1 MVQQLT
7 SFKCGYCTKQIGH
20 YNRHVNKPGGC
31 KRKEV
36 EHCAHCQ
43 KTFAVNGSGLRKH
56 ACLASDLLPFQTRLS
71 ADCTRSVDAA
81 LQKLQKLS
89 KYHLKQLGFADLDPL
104 NVAVAAIRFLHLNLA
119 LAHSQNIT
127 PCQHCASKF
136 DIVQRCCGVL
146 VWVPWPK
153 DDILPVLLDEAAD
166 IVEGL
171 VEVVPS
177 KLPKRQAGHLIG
189 YVNHVLRPCWKSNH
203 PEWYEEM
210 YRRQRP
216 NLVENRDAVCAA
228 VTALEFRWC
237 NELGCMHW

>member
-1 MVQQLT
+1 MVQKLT
-7 SFKCGYCTKQIGH
+7 CSKCGYCTKQTGH
-20 YNRHVNKPGGC
+20 YNRHVKKPGGC
-31 KRKEV
+31 KRKEM
-36 EHCAHCQ
+36 ENCAHCH
-43 KTFAVNGSGLRKH
+43 KTFGVNGSGLRKH
-56 ACLASDLLPFQTRLS
+56 ACLATDLLPFNTRLS

-81 LQKLQKLS
+81 LLQLQKLS
-89 KYHLKQLGFADLDPL
+89 KYHLKQLGFADSDPL
-104 NVAVAAIRFLHLNLA
+104 NVAVAAIRYLHLNPA
-119 LAHSQNIT
+119 VTQSQNIT
-127 PCQHCASKF
+127 PCQHSASKF

-171 VEVVPS
+171 AEAVPS
-177 KLPKRQAGHLIG
+177 KLPKRQAEHLKG

-203 PEWYEEM
+203 PEYYEEL

-228 VTALEFRWC
+228 VTALEFK
-237 NELGCMHW
+237 